1 MIPILW
7 NTNSIHYYIFVDLF
21 YITVRYLFLHKNQDE
36 NTGEKFEDE
45 AEEKIKELS
54 RDILM
59 EMDVNQF
66 GKISKE
72 EFMK

>member
-1 MIPILW
+1 MFVLTYLHLIYHE
-7 NTNSIHYYIFVDLF
+7 TQIHLF
-21 YITVRYLFLHKNQDE
+21 YIPVRYLFLHKNQDE

-66 GKISKE
+66 GKISKD
-72 EFMK
+72 EFIK